1 MAATVSI
8 TMNLIPPK
16 IKLEDKNKKV
26 RAAQRL
32 AANKSLLTATE
43 AISNQIP
50 FALLRALDN
59 YKWPWGPEGPG
70 NAGKG
75 SPRVIRDT
83 GALGLT
89 SSIKTSYLKTKAKIS
104 INYSSPYAA
113 LVYYGGVIQPYGNRN
128 AASVTL
134 PGRPWI
140 LKAIDGSLG
149 KAYDFQQQFYDRYE
163 IELYKNLRLQEGG

>member
-1 MAATVSI
+1 MATTLSY

-16 IKLEDKNKKV
+16 INLEDKDKRV

-32 AANKSLLTATE
+32 AANKALLTATE

-50 FALLRALDN
+50 FGLRRAQDT
-59 YKWPWGPEGPG
+59 YKWPWGPGGPG

-75 SPRVIRDT
+75 DPRVIRDT
-83 GALGLT
+83 GALMENGT
-89 SSIKTSYLKTKAKIS
+89 VKTSYMKTKAKITIS
-104 INYSSPYAA
+104 YSSPYAA

-128 AASVTL
+128 AAAVTL

-140 LKAIDGSLG
+140 LKAVDGSLG
-149 KAYDFQQQFYDRYE
+149 DGYDFQKQFYDRYE
-163 IELYKNLRLQEGG
+163 IELLRNLRVVLD